1 MEEKQMTYIINPMWF
16 YWLSVADRA
25 CQLIRTAAILLF
37 VFSVG
42 FLIVV
47 AFCRHIVFDCD
58 ECSKGCSEY
67 KAGGKVQRV
76 AIVLFVVAVILF
88 IIHVFIPSRETLIEM
103 QIARFTTVENAEWVL
118 DAVKSA
124 TDYIVS
130 AIKELQ

>member
-1 MEEKQMTYIINPMWF
+1 MTYIINPIWF
-16 YWLSVADRA
+16 YWLSVVDRA
-25 CQLIRTAAILLF
+25 CQLVCTAAILLF

-88 IIHVFIPSRETLIEM
+88 IIYVFIPPRETLIEM
-103 QIARFTTVENAEWVL
+103 QIARFTTVENAKWAL

>member
-1 MEEKQMTYIINPMWF
+1 MNEANVDYLPDVEF
-16 YWLSVADRA
+16 R
-25 CQLIRTAAILLF
+25 
-37 VFSVG
+37 G
-42 FLIVV
+42 
-47 AFCRHIVFDCD
+47 HISDTD
-58 ECSKGCSEY
+58 KGCSEY

-103 QIARFTTVENAEWVL
+103 QIARFTTVENAEWAL

>member
-1 MEEKQMTYIINPMWF
+1 MTYIINPIWF
-16 YWLSVADRA
+16 YWLSVVDRA
-25 CQLIRTAAILLF
+25 CQLVRAAAILLF

-88 IIHVFIPSRETLIEM
+88 IIYVFIPPRETLIEM
-103 QIARFTTVENAEWVL
+103 QIARFTTVENAEWAL